1 MSTHITN
8 VVEVLVGATLIGIT
22 MTTSATP
29 LGGFAVLPLIGIVPI
44 LFGIYGVQTP
54 VLKSVSR
61 AYHYVREQA
70 AHAIEKIKHHTAH
83 TA

>member
-1 MSTHITN
+1 MSIKAAN
-8 VVEVLVGATLIGIT
+8 IAEVLVGSVLIGIT

-29 LGGFAVLPLIGIVPI
+29 LGGLAVLPLIGIVPI

-54 VLKSVSR
+54 ILKPISK
-61 AYHYVREQA
+61 AYHYVREHA
-70 AHAIEKIKHHTAH
+70 VHAIVKIKHSSAH